1 MRGFSY
7 TDCDGC
13 CLARAR
19 NLAVNTERR
28 RMAIEAV
35 QRRECKV
42 SGVLGWS
49 RIKNGLIVAASTLD
63 EGGTIRVSGC
73 QG

>member
-13 CLARAR
+13 SLARAR
-19 NLAVNTERR
+19 NLVVDTDRR
-28 RMAIEAV
+28 WMVIEAV

-42 SGVLGWS
+42 FGGLGWS
-49 RIKNGLIVAASTLD
+49 RDKNGL
-63 EGGTIRVSGC
+63 
-73 QG
+73 